1 MKYSLEM
8 NIELIK
14 KIKKDNLKIVF
25 TNGCFDIL
33 HVGHIRYL
41 QSAKE
46 LGDFLVIGLN
56 SDSSVKINKGK
67 NRPLNIFKDRA
78 KMLSSLK
85 AVDLVINFE
94 EQTPLK
100 LIKNILPDIL
110 VKGGDYKIED
120 IVGSEDVIK
129 NSGKVISLDFYEGY
143 SSTKYIKRTK
153 KH

>member
-1 MKYSLEM
+1 
-8 NIELIK
+8 
-14 KIKKDNLKIVF
+14 
-25 TNGCFDIL
+25 
-33 HVGHIRYL
+33 
-41 QSAKE
+41 
-46 LGDFLVIGLN
+46 
-56 SDSSVKINKGK
+56 
-67 NRPLNIFKDRA
+67 
-78 KMLSSLK
+78 MLSSLK

-129 NSGKVISLDFYEGY
+129 NGGKVISLDFYEGY
-143 SSTKYIKRTK
+143 SSTKYIKRIK

>member
-94 EQTPLK
+94 EQTP
-100 LIKNILPDIL
+100 
-110 VKGGDYKIED
+110 
-120 IVGSEDVIK
+120 
-129 NSGKVISLDFYEGY
+129 
-143 SSTKYIKRTK
+143 
-153 KH
+153 